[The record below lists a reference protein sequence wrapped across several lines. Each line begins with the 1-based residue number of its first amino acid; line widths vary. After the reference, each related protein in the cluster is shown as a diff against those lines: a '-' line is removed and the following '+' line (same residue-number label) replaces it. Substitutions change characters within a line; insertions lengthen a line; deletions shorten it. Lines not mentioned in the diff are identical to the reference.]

1 VSIAAPARISHKVI
15 LRLFTKVLKSMI
27 LNFQIRQDLTN
38 LSLKNNMKI
47 TKTHRCTNIMLH
59 PPLDTVQYF
68 PEVKNLLKKILLQRD
83 KRDNSP
89 ESSFARKDETKPG
102 SWRTRFIY
110 TKIYRTK

>member
-1 VSIAAPARISHKVI
+1 MLSKGFSG
-15 LRLFTKVLKSMI
+15 VLKFCHAKI
-27 LNFQIRQDLTN
+27 PDLKFPNTTRFN
-38 LSLKNNMKI
+38 KFILKNYMKI

-102 SWRTRFIY
+102 SLRTRFIY
-110 TKIYRTK
+110 TKKYRTK

>member
-1 VSIAAPARISHKVI
+1 
-15 LRLFTKVLKSMI
+15 
-27 LNFQIRQDLTN
+27 
-38 LSLKNNMKI
+38 
-47 TKTHRCTNIMLH
+47 MLH
-59 PPLDTVQYF
+59 PLIDTVQYF

-110 TKIYRTK
+110 TKKYRTK